1 MGYFFD
7 NSKIKV
13 KHFIAM
19 PEQETSIKELILTYN
34 FFINRTPKIS
44 KHKFEKPY

>member
-7 NSKIKV
+7 HSKIKV

-19 PEQETSIKELILTYN
+19 PEQETSIRVLILTYH
-34 FFINRTPKIS
+34 FFIK
-44 KHKFEKPY
+44 